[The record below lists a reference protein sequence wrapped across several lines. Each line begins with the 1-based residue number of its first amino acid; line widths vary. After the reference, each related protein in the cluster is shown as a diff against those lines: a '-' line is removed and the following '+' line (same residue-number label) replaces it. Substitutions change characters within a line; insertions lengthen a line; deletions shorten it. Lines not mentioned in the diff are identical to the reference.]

1 MKKQLCIPDFYLAS
15 EDPDRVN
22 TVEHQRRMFKAQSFY
37 TDKSDEGAKEGYA
50 YMPSRRPQA
59 NIM

>member
-37 TDKSDEGAKEGYA
+37 TDKSDEGAKEG
-50 YMPSRRPQA
+50 
-59 NIM
+59 